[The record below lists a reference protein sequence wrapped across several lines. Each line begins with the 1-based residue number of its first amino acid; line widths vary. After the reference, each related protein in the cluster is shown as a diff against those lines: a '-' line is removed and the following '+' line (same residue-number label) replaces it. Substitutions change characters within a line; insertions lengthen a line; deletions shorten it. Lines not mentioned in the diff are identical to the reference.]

1 MFGAVMREPK
11 ICKGVLERLLKTKIS
26 QIQYPVLQKSIAP
39 FYAQKGVRL
48 DVYVADSDK
57 VFDVEC
63 QTYKIDDIGNRMRY
77 YQSMIDMD
85 SLLKGSDY
93 SDLKESYILFI
104 CTNDPFE
111 ENLPVYTFERVCR
124 ENNNIDLKDKTHHII
139 FNASAWEKEKDIELK
154 DFLAFV
160 NNNIAKSDFTKEVA
174 NMVEAKKFENTFLNE
189 YFAWNLHDKDV
200 ERKTKENVYI
210 DLIKSGLISP
220 EVAAMKLGIPE
231 AELQLK

>member
-1 MFGAVMREPK
+1 M
-11 ICKGVLERLLKTKIS
+11 
-26 QIQYPVLQKSIAP
+26 
-39 FYAQKGVRL
+39 
-48 DVYVADSDK
+48 
-57 VFDVEC
+57 
-63 QTYKIDDIGNRMRY
+63 
-77 YQSMIDMD
+77 
-85 SLLKGSDY
+85 
-93 SDLKESYILFI
+93 FI